1 MVQFYKNITKFM
13 FCFNCLSLTM
23 VSKMTIIYIY
33 IVVKKTISSRDIH
46 EGKSESV
53 DELIRNVQKLMK

>member
-13 FCFNCLSLTM
+13 FCFNSLSLTM
-23 VSKMTIIYIY
+23 VIKMTIIYIY

>member
-13 FCFNCLSLTM
+13 FCFNSLSLTM
-23 VSKMTIIYIY
+23 VSKMTIIY

>member
-1 MVQFYKNITKFM
+1 M
-13 FCFNCLSLTM
+13 FCFNNLSLTM
-23 VSKMTIIYIY
+23 VSKMTIIY